1 MKYINHKKVYRL
13 AGLWLLLL
21 IFSCQSKTDK
31 VENKDESEHIHT
43 DVFTCPMH
51 PEIIRDK
58 AGDCPICGMALVK
71 KGGTAQRLDSIG
83 LETLLN
89 PTDRFVVSSIPLIT
103 ILSGSEEIAI
113 DALGTTTYNTNFTG
127 SIAARFAGRIEK
139 LYLKYNFQDV
149 KKGQKVM
156 DIYSPELQT
165 AQENLIF
172 ILQNDASNT
181 SLISAAKQK
190 LLLLGFPESSL
201 RYLIKTKRTLFT
213 VPVFSNYGGH
223 IHDMGEMQQPQ
234 DTDPQAITPQLMVK
248 EGTYVTKGQ
257 TLFKVFNPDNLWVLL
272 GIYPDQQSLVKKGQQ
287 VTLTSEDFPDKLFYG
302 KVDYIE
308 PTFREGSKTLTV
320 RVNLKNHQGH
330 HIPVGIQMKGQ
341 INTQKNSNW
350 LPQDAVLSLGIG
362 KVVFVKD
369 GDKFKVHKVETGY
382 KTSKQIEI
390 ISGLS
395 QTDSVASN
403 AQFLMDSEG
412 FIKVNR

>member
-1 MKYINHKKVYRL
+1 MKYNHHKKIYRL
-13 AGLWLLLL
+13 AGFWILLL
-21 IFSCQSKTDK
+21 IFSCHSKTDE
-31 VENKDESEHIHT
+31 VENKTESAHVHT

-51 PEIIRDK
+51 PQIIRDK

-83 LETLLN
+83 LETLLK
-89 PTDRFVVSSIPLIT
+89 PTDRFVVSSIPLVAFIR
-103 ILSGSEEIAI
+103 GSEEIVI
-113 DALGTTTYNTNFTG
+113 DALGTTAYNTNFTG
-127 SIAARFAGRIEK
+127 SISARFAGRIEK

-149 KKGQKVM
+149 KQGQKVM

-181 SLISAAKQK
+181 SLITAARQK

-213 VPVFSNYGGH
+213 VPVFSNYNGH
-223 IHDMGEMQQPQ
+223 VHDMGEMQQPQ

-248 EGTYVTKGQ
+248 EGTYVSKGQ
-257 TLFKVFNPDNLWVLL
+257 TLFKVFNPDNIWVLL
-272 GIYPDQQSLVKKGQQ
+272 GIYPDLQSLVKKGQQ
-287 VTLTSEDFPDKLFYG
+287 VTLTSEDYPNKVFYG

-308 PTFREGSKTLTV
+308 PIFREGSKTLTV
-320 RVNLKNHQGH
+320 RVNLKNHQGQ

-341 INTQKNSNW
+341 INILKIANW
-350 LPQDAVLSLGIG
+350 IPQNAVLSLGMG

-369 GDKFKVHKVETGY
+369 GDKFKVSKVETGY
-382 KTSKQIEI
+382 ETSNLVEI

-412 FIKVNR
+412 FIKVNK